1 MAGRLKSGAITA
13 LRFLVGPMVLALVV
27 ALGAGAP
34 AGAVPG
40 PQEGPDQ
47 LLARYKELGNQA
59 EQASEAMNQAQADF
73 NQRTADLRQARRA
86 QSDAE
91 RTLAGLQVRQTALQ
105 KDVDSIARA
114 SYMGARVNRLYA
126 VLVSDSPQSLLD
138 QMSTLEVVSRKTTR
152 QIRDYKQTRAAA
164 EKARDDAQ
172 KAQDNANTAIA
183 AVNKTRSDL
192 QSKQSKLQMQI
203 IEVKSVYESMTG
215 NQLAALV
222 GPTIAFDP
230 KLVPPGTSAATIAVQ
245 AALSRIG
252 DPYVWGATGPNQFD
266 CSGLMMWAYQQA
278 GKSIPRTSE
287 AQLSGG
293 KRVDRNDL
301 QPGDLIIYYP
311 DAHHVGM
318 YIGDGY
324 VVHAS
329 TFGVPV
335 KVAPIDGAGPYDS
348 AVRYS

>member
-1 MAGRLKSGAITA
+1 MAGRLKSGAAAA
-13 LRFLVGPMVLALVV
+13 LRFLVGPVVLALIV
-27 ALGAGAP
+27 ALGAGVP

-47 LLARYKELGNQA
+47 LLARYKDLGNQA
-59 EQASEAMNQAQADF
+59 EQASEAMNQAQVDF
-73 NQRTADLRQARRA
+73 TQRNNDLRQARQA
-86 QSDAE
+86 QLDAQK
-91 RTLAGLQVRQTALQ
+91 TLAGLQVREAGLQ
-105 KDVDSIARA
+105 KDVNAIARA

-126 VLVSDSPQSLLD
+126 VLVSDSPQALLD
-138 QMSTLEVVSRKTTR
+138 QMSTLEVISRKTTR
-152 QIRDYKQTRAAA
+152 QIRDFKHTRDAA

-172 KAQDNANTAIA
+172 KAEDNANTAIV
-183 AVNKTRSDL
+183 AVNKTRADL

-203 IEVKSVYESMTG
+203 LEVKSVYESMTG
-215 NQLAALV
+215 KQLAALV
-222 GPTIAFDP
+222 GPTISFDP
-230 KLVPPGTSAATIAVQ
+230 RLVPPGTAAATIAVQ

-266 CSGLMMWAYQQA
+266 CSGLMMWAYKQA

-287 AQLSGG
+287 AQLAGG
-293 KRVDRNDL
+293 KQVSRNDL
-301 QPGDLIIYYP
+301 QPGDLIIYYS